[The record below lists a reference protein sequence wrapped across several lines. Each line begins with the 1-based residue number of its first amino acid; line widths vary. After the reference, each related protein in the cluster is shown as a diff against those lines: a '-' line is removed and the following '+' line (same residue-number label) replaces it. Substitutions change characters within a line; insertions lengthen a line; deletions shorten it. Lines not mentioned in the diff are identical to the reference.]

1 MLTILAKDGRG
12 EEVLQN
18 LAVLLKRTFHFLPGH
33 ELVHLLGQLPEFLP
47 NKARHQTLTASLMS
61 QRSADVHS
69 TNARKLRTADFLIL
83 HSLYTERVY
92 ASMVCIGM
100 RPLLCLANSFLNS
113 CATNRQ

>member
-61 QRSADVHS
+61 QHSADVHS

-83 HSLYTERVY
+83 HSLHTERVCINGLYLY
-92 ASMVCIGM
+92 AAIAMLSQQF
-100 RPLLCLANSFLNS
+100 PQQLCN
-113 CATNRQ
+113 